1 MIVDR
6 SSKYNNK
13 SVYIRSFYEDR
24 YVSGLI
30 IDSNS
35 QKTSITMTTVDRSL
49 FLIKDGLDFNKYEND
64 SSNIYV
70 SFSLLLIPNVYLRH
84 EDGRIKL
91 AKNNQL
97 TLFKQDATF
106 KLIINK
112 DRQDMV
118 ALESINLPKSY
129 VAVDSDS
136 RTALILEEPED
147 VHRSIENL
155 DGRFLFKFIF
165 NE

>member
-1 MIVDR
+1 
-6 SSKYNNK
+6 
-13 SVYIRSFYEDR
+13 
-24 YVSGLI
+24 
-30 IDSNS
+30 
-35 QKTSITMTTVDRSL
+35 MTTVDQSL
-49 FLIKDGLDFNKYEND
+49 FLIKDGLDFNNYEND
-64 SSNIYV
+64 SSSIYV

-91 AKNNQL
+91 AKNDQL
-97 TLFKQDATF
+97 NLFKQDATF
-106 KLIINK
+106 KLIINT

-129 VAVDSDS
+129 VSVDPDS
-136 RTALILEEPED
+136 KTALILEEPED
-147 VHRSIENL
+147 IHRSIEHL